1 MTQTCTAA
9 WATNER
15 GVSLVELMVALVVV
29 SIGILSVF
37 QLFPIG
43 MRSQSND
50 RVFSKGTHYAQQE
63 LERLSGLAYGDVDLA
78 IGTHPPGSPES
89 ITGGFQ
95 RSYVVSALDEPLE
108 NMKKI
113 DVTVTW
119 SGGAKS
125 THAITYV
132 RR

>member
-1 MTQTCTAA
+1 MTQASGA
-9 WATNER
+9 VKAMDER

-37 QLFPIG
+37 QLFPVG

-50 RVFSKGTHYAQQE
+50 RMFSKGTYYAQQE
-63 LERLSGLAYGDVDLA
+63 LERLSGLAYGDVDLI
-78 IGTHPPGSPES
+78 IGTHPSGSPES
-89 ITGGFQ
+89 ISGGFQ
-95 RSYVVSALDEPLE
+95 RSYVVSMLDEPME
-108 NMKKI
+108 NVKKV

-119 SGGAKS
+119 SAGAKS
-125 THAITYV
+125 THAISYV

>member
-1 MTQTCTAA
+1 MTREVNNFRTG
-9 WATNER
+9 NER

-29 SIGILSVF
+29 SIGVLSVF
-37 QLFPIG
+37 QLFPVG

-63 LERLSGLAYGDVDLA
+63 LERLSGLAYGDVDLVV
-78 IGTHPPGSPES
+78 GTHPPGSPES
-89 ITGGFQ
+89 IAGGFQ
-95 RSYVVSALDEPLE
+95 RSYVVSMLDAPLE
-108 NMKKI
+108 NVKKV

-125 THAITYV
+125 THAVTYV